1 MLLRRHK
8 QDRLTRTSELEKP
21 MDLDVT
27 PDEAADDSSQE
38 ANNAQNV
45 VSPEDAPVPEE
56 DKSDDGENA
65 SVSSDFDAAK
75 APEKQAEPEDA
86 PVPEE
91 DKKAGDK
98 SGPTGKGKGKA

>member
-27 PDEAADDSSQE
+27 PNEAANDSSQE

-56 DKSDDGENA
+56 DKK
-65 SVSSDFDAAK
+65 V
-75 APEKQAEPEDA
+75 
-86 PVPEE
+86 
-91 DKKAGDK
+91 GDK